1 MQALKSLFELLVLF
15 HAVEA
20 SVIPVIERRRQA
32 MERVL
37 VRSLLRHAKPL
48 MFKVTFQREEALLQ
62 LCRNIHRHSSLST
75 VPRKELGG
83 NTSRGRGHTSRT
95 YCMHSLSL
103 SSFTIIS
110 SPHMSPLSA
119 FCLHCEMPH
128 LCIMICVM
136 CNSSLT
142 RDTRGVLVVIRP
154 AQSSLAIRW
163 IYVLLHHTHSSAR
176 ISIGGGTAYIT
187 EMLLIG
193 SPASTSSRSE

>member
-1 MQALKSLFELLVLF
+1 MQALKPLFELLVLF

-103 SSFTIIS
+103 
-110 SPHMSPLSA
+110 
-119 FCLHCEMPH
+119 E
-128 LCIMICVM
+128 
-136 CNSSLT
+136 
-142 RDTRGVLVVIRP
+142 
-154 AQSSLAIRW
+154 
-163 IYVLLHHTHSSAR
+163 
-176 ISIGGGTAYIT
+176 
-187 EMLLIG
+187 
-193 SPASTSSRSE
+193 SRSELWRYANESICIEMSIREGAKVTQHIRSEATTSAKDESPP